1 MAPALDVDSIRTS
14 ILPTVITL
22 STDRIP
28 NIRFNVAKA
37 FEVLSSSLGG
47 QAQAGGRELVSQEL
61 LPAVEKLLSDPDADV
76 RFFAEKAVQTAR
88 QAASG
93 ETQAVSEEVVMT
105 DA

>member
-1 MAPALDVDSIRTS
+1 MAPALDVDSIRSS

-47 QAQAGGRELVSQEL
+47 QAGGRELVSQEL

-88 QAASG
+88 QVSNG
-93 ETQAVSEEVVMT
+93 ESQAVSEEVVMT